1 MDKKQAN
8 LAFHHSERLKSNLFL
23 VSAALDRLAMLKA
36 EKLEGGKEVAKG
48 VFEALRTELN
58 MASRYIEP
66 AKASAVAGELLGVEA
81 EIETQDYTKARER
94 LAQAFSQVT
103 TVSNV
108 YVKVLM
114 DEDLI

>member
-23 VSAALDRLAMLKA
+23 VSAALDRLATLKA
-36 EKLEGGKEVAKG
+36 ERFEGGKEVAKG

-58 MASRYIEP
+58 MTSRYIEP
-66 AKASAVAGELLGVEA
+66 AKTNAIERELLGVEA

-94 LAQAFSQVT
+94 LAQTFSQVT
-103 TVSNV
+103 TVSNE

>member
-23 VSAALDRLAMLKA
+23 VSAALDRLATLKA
-36 EKLEGGKEVAKG
+36 ESLEGGKEVSRG

-58 MASRYIEP
+58 IARRYIEP
-66 AKASAVAGELLGVEA
+66 KEINAIEGELFKAEA
-81 EIETQDYTKARER
+81 EIEIQDHAKAREH
-94 LAQAFSQVT
+94 LAHTLSHVT
-103 TVSNV
+103 TVSNK
-108 YVKVLM
+108 YIGFLM

>member
-23 VSAALDRLAMLKA
+23 VSAALDRLTMLKA
-36 EKLEGGKEVAKG
+36 ERLEGGKEVIKG
-48 VFEALRTELN
+48 VLAALRTELN
-58 MASRYIEP
+58 MAGRYIGP
-66 AKASAVAGELLGVEA
+66 AKTNAIEGELFGAEA

-94 LAQAFSQVT
+94 LAQTFSLVT
-103 TVSNV
+103 TVSNDNI
-108 YVKVLM
+108 KLLM

>member
-1 MDKKQAN
+1 MDRKQAN

-36 EKLEGGKEVAKG
+36 ERLVGGKEVTKG
-48 VFEALRTELN
+48 VFGALRTELN
-58 MASRYIEP
+58 VVSRYIEP
-66 AKASAVAGELLGVEA
+66 AKTNAIKGEILGVEA

-94 LAQAFSQVT
+94 LAQTFSQVT
-103 TVSNV
+103 TVSNE
-108 YVKVLM
+108 YAKVLM

>member
-8 LAFHHSERLKSNLFL
+8 LAFHHSEKLKSNLFL
-23 VSAALDRLAMLKA
+23 VSAALDILTTLKT
-36 EKLEGGKEVAKG
+36 ERLEGGKEVIKG
-48 VFEALRTELN
+48 VLGALRTELN

-66 AKASAVAGELLGVEA
+66 ARIEAIERELSGVEA

-94 LAQAFSQVT
+94 LAQTFSKVT
-103 TVSNV
+103 TVSN
-108 YVKVLM
+108 KHIKLLM